1 MPRLLN
7 IASGQLGPIGRTE
20 SRTVVV
26 KRMIELMR
34 QAKSKGSRLIVF
46 PEMALTTFFA
56 RWYMEDEAELDSFFE
71 KEMPS
76 KETQPL
82 FDEAA
87 RLGVGFYL
95 GYAELSFEQGR
106 KRRFNTSILV
116 DEHGRIVG
124 KYRKVHMPGHVEN
137 KPERT
142 IQHLEKRYFEPGDL
156 GFPVWRAFDGI
167 MGMCLCFD
175 RRWPETYRVMGLQ
188 GVEMVLVG
196 YNTPAVN
203 RDAQEPN
210 HLKMFHNHLTM
221 QAGAYQNGTWV
232 IAAAKAGREDG
243 FDMLGGSC
251 VISPAGEIIAKSYT
265 LDDEVITATC
275 DLDLGKYIKDSV
287 FNFSEYRQIEHY
299 GLISQQ
305 KGVVEPPLVAV

>member
-1 MPRLLN
+1 MSRHLVV
-7 IASGQLGPIGRTE
+7 AAGQLGPITRNE
-20 SRTVVV
+20 QRSVVV

-34 QAKSKGSRLIVF
+34 QARSAGCTLIVY

-56 RWYMEDEAELDSFFE
+56 RWYMEDEAELDSYFE
-71 KEMPS
+71 AEMPNAS
-76 KETQPL
+76 VQPL

-87 RLGVGFYL
+87 RLGIGFYL
-95 GYAELSFEQGR
+95 GYGELDMSSGV
-106 KRRFNTSILV
+106 KRRFNTSVLV
-116 DEHGRIVG
+116 DTNGKIVG
-124 KYRKVHMPGHVEN
+124 KYRKVHMPGHVEF
-137 KPERT
+137 KPERS

-175 RRWPETYRVMGLQ
+175 RRWPETYRVMALQ

-196 YNTPAVN
+196 YNTPAQN
-203 RDAQEPN
+203 RDAPEPN

-232 IAAAKAGREDG
+232 VAAAKAGREDG

-251 VISPAGEIIAKSYT
+251 IIAPTGEIVAKSYT
-265 LDDEVITATC
+265 LEDEIVTARC
-275 DLDLGKYIKDSV
+275 DLDLGRYIKNSV
-287 FNFSEYRQIEHY
+287 FDFAQYRQPEHY
-299 GLISQQ
+299 NLIVER
-305 KGVVEPPLVAV
+305 KGVVEPPE